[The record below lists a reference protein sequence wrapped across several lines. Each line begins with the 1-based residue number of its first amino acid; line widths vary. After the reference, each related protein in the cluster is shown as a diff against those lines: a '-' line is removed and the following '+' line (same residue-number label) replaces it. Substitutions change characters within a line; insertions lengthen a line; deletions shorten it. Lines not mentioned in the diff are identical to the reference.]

1 MQKIFSSLFVVFILA
16 QGVSVS
22 AQQKLSIND
31 AIQIA
36 LKNNYNIQ
44 LAKDSLAISTLFN
57 DYGVA
62 GGLPTISSTVTENK
76 TSSSIQQLYTDPTRN
91 TIKTGVGGT
100 TVNGSLA
107 ASVVLF
113 NGYHIVATK
122 DRLNALEKQDQV
134 QLQSRINNIVS
145 SVMQQYYNI
154 IHQQD
159 YLKTIQISI
168 EASKERL
175 NIVKTKSQV
184 GVANDADLYQSNLDL
199 NALIQGALNQQLII
213 DQAKV
218 DLLNYLTLPTNTNYI
233 LVDTIKL
240 DKNLKLADIESRVK
254 SNPDLLAADQTIA
267 INQFIEKEV
276 RASMIPTLKATTGY
290 TYSSSKSDAGFSLL
304 NENYGPYVGVNLSIP
319 LYAGGVNKKNYKSA
333 KINTD
338 ISKTQYKSLEQ
349 NLETALY
356 KTYISYLNSIQ
367 QSTTEASNYEM
378 STALLNLIMTKF
390 KLGQATI
397 VDVKQA
403 QQSFETA
410 GFRLTS
416 LQFAAKS
423 AEIELKRLSNQL
435 TF

>member
-1 MQKIFSSLFVVFILA
+1 MQKIFSSLFLVFILA
-16 QGVSVS
+16 QGTGAN
-22 AQQKLSIND
+22 AQQKLSLNE
-31 AIQIA
+31 AIQTA

-44 LAKDSLAISTLFN
+44 LAKDSLEISKLLN

-62 GGLPTISSTVTENK
+62 GGLPLVTSTITENK
-76 TSSSIQQLYTDPTRN
+76 TSSSIQQMYADPTRN

-100 TVNGSLA
+100 TINGNLA
-107 ASVVLF
+107 ASIVLF

-122 DRLNALEKQDQV
+122 ERLSALEKQDQI

-154 IHQQD
+154 IHQQE
-159 YLKTIQISI
+159 YLKTIQLSI
-168 EASKERL
+168 EASRERL

-184 GVANDADLYQSNLDL
+184 GMANNADLFQSNLDL

-218 DLLNYLTLPTNTNYI
+218 DLLNYLTLPTNTNYT
-233 LVDTIKL
+233 LVDTIKV
-240 DKNLKLADIESRVK
+240 DAMVKLADVEAKIK
-254 SNPDLLAADQTIA
+254 SNPDLLAAEQTIA
-267 INQFIEKEV
+267 INQNIEKEV
-276 RASMIPTLKATTGY
+276 RASMIPTLRATTGY
-290 TYSSSKSDAGFSLL
+290 TYSSNRSDAGFSLL
-304 NENYGPYVGVNLSIP
+304 NETYGPYVGVNLSLPI
-319 LYAGGVNKKNYKSA
+319 YAGSANKKNFKAA
-333 KINTD
+333 KVGTEIAR
-338 ISKTQYKSLEQ
+338 TQYKSVAQ
-349 NLETALY
+349 NLETASY
-356 KTYISYLNSIQ
+356 KTYISYLNSLQ
-367 QSTTEASNYEM
+367 QTATEQANYDM
-378 STALLNLIMTKF
+378 STALLELVMSKF

-416 LQFAAKS
+416 LKFAAKS

>member
-1 MQKIFSSLFVVFILA
+1 MQKIFSSLFVVLILA
-16 QGVSVS
+16 QSLS
-22 AQQKLSIND
+22 ANAQQKLTLSE
-31 AIQIA
+31 AIQTA

-44 LAKDSLAISTLFN
+44 LAKDSLEISKLLN
-57 DYGVA
+57 NYGVA
-62 GGLPTISSTVTENK
+62 GGLPLVTSTITENK

-100 TVNGSLA
+100 TVNGNLA
-107 ASVVLF
+107 ASIILF

-122 DRLNALEKQDQV
+122 ERLSALEKQDQI

-159 YLKTIQISI
+159 YLKTIQLSI

-184 GVANDADLYQSNLDL
+184 GMANNADLFQSNLDL

-218 DLLNYLTLPTNTNYI
+218 DLLNYLVLPTNTNYT
-233 LVDTIKL
+233 LVDTIKV
-240 DKNLKLADIESRVK
+240 DAMVKLADVESK
-254 SNPDLLAADQTIA
+254 IKGNPDLLAAEQTIA
-267 INQFIEKEV
+267 INQNIEKEV
-276 RASMIPTLKATTGY
+276 RASMIPTLRATTGY
-290 TYSSSKSDAGFSLL
+290 TYSSNKSDAGFSLL
-304 NENYGPYVGVNLSIP
+304 NENYGPYVGLNLSLP
-319 LYAGGVNKKNYKSA
+319 LYAGGANKKNFKAA
-333 KINTD
+333 KVGTEIAR
-338 ISKTQYKSLEQ
+338 TQYKSVEQ
-349 NLETALY
+349 NLETASY
-356 KTYISYLNSIQ
+356 KTYISYLNSLQ
-367 QSTTEASNYEM
+367 QTATEQANYDM
-378 STALLNLIMTKF
+378 STALLELVMSKF

-416 LQFAAKS
+416 LKFAAKS

>member
-1 MQKIFSSLFVVFILA
+1 
-16 QGVSVS
+16 
-22 AQQKLSIND
+22 
-31 AIQIA
+31 
-36 LKNNYNIQ
+36 
-44 LAKDSLAISTLFN
+44 
-57 DYGVA
+57 
-62 GGLPTISSTVTENK
+62 
-76 TSSSIQQLYTDPTRN
+76 
-91 TIKTGVGGT
+91 
-100 TVNGSLA
+100 
-107 ASVVLF
+107 
-113 NGYHIVATK
+113 
-122 DRLNALEKQDQV
+122 
-134 QLQSRINNIVS
+134 
-145 SVMQQYYNI
+145 MQQYYNI